1 MLAVL
6 RAAGSNRNNKKIFIT
21 AIAKIINKENIYY
34 GNNKQIKEEYFK
46 KK

>member
-21 AIAKIINKENIYY
+21 AITKIINKEKYLL
-34 GNNKQIKEEYFK
+34 Q
-46 KK
+46 

>member
-21 AIAKIINKENIYY
+21 AITKIINKEKYLLR
-34 GNNKQIKEEYFK
+34 Q
-46 KK
+46 